1 VGRRLYK
8 DRRDPTAQA
17 LAALDLKLGIVEGFW
32 TQRAAEQAHVAR
44 RPGAVSRDTT
54 TSEEKESDPKNLD

>member
-44 RPGAVSRDTT
+44 RPGARCPGTPPHLKKRKVIPRT
-54 TSEEKESDPKNLD
+54 